1 MTASCKA
8 RRNGC
13 GLTKVLHATRGNL
26 KPVLQQPARL
36 NAGGAGVY
44 VTVNR
49 TNGKGRKATDIVRV
63 RALFVDLDG

>member
-1 MTASCKA
+1 
-8 RRNGC
+8 
-13 GLTKVLHATRGNL
+13 
-26 KPVLQQPARL
+26 VLQQPARL

-44 VTVNR
+44 VTVNQ